1 MLHDVTRTPWNQNSL
16 LQAAA
21 VNPQKEN
28 NIKRLVGIE
37 FSSDK
42 NNLFHKTLGWKGR
55 RMHHKKFWL
64 GEEKKELRSKKQK
77 KNWQQTRKGPW
88 KKKTSKIGANK

>member
-1 MLHDVTRTPWNQNSL
+1 M
-16 LQAAA
+16 
-21 VNPQKEN
+21 
-28 NIKRLVGIE
+28 GIE

-64 GEEKKELRSKKQK
+64 GEKKKELRSKKQK
-77 KNWQQTRKGPW
+77 ENWQQTRKGPW
-88 KKKTSKIGANK
+88 KKKQVKLARESEKLKKEAHHSIKKRKKTKEKIR